1 MTTRELQATQ
11 KAVAKNLRRLARKL
25 STGSLEDAGEIRRAI
40 RYDAD
45 ALRGFGLRCKCEKL
59 IASLL
64 AACLIAGMQT
74 TGVAAAGINRQH
86 LAPVRSSVCHVA
98 NRRAGLLHIRP
109 VISSV
114 PYRGLRL
121 APVIGSIWGFAM

>member
-45 ALRGFGLRCKCEKL
+45 APAGLR
-59 IASLL
+59 IALQMRK
-64 AACLIAGMQT
+64 AHRFPAGR
-74 TGVAAAGINRQH
+74 VLDRRHAN
-86 LAPVRSSVCHVA
+86 
-98 NRRAGLLHIRP
+98 NRRCGCWH
-109 VISSV
+109 
-114 PYRGLRL
+114 
-121 APVIGSIWGFAM
+121 